1 MNHNCRSTP
10 IRTVIGIDCA
20 TQPRKVGLAV
30 GTAGSTRLDLKEVAI
45 ESSWDAIDVRIKAW
59 VSGPTLLAIDAPLGW
74 PAGFGDELVEHRAGC
89 EIETAANQ
97 IFRRR
102 TDDAVFENF
111 GKRPLDVGSN
121 LIARTAHSAISLL
134 GRLRRQ
140 TGDPIPL
147 AWDPDIG
154 DSVQAIEAYPAAT
167 LRARRLSDTGY
178 KGGKKEA
185 LSARAAIVRSL
196 VGEVSI
202 SAPLM
207 ERCEESDHVLDAVL
221 CVVAGFDFLGGLAI
235 PPNDLALALR
245 EGWIWVR
252 RPQ

>member
-1 MNHNCRSTP
+1 M
-10 IRTVIGIDCA
+10 VD
-20 TQPRKVGLAV
+20 
-30 GTAGSTRLDLKEVAI
+30 
-45 ESSWDAIDVRIKAW
+45 
-59 VSGPTLLAIDAPLGW
+59 
-74 PAGFGDELVEHRAGC
+74 
-89 EIETAANQ
+89 Q

-140 TGDPIPL
+140 IDDPIPL
-147 AWDPDIG
+147 AWEPEIG
-154 DSVQAIEAYPAAT
+154 DSIQAIEVYPAAT
-167 LRARRLSDTGY
+167 LRALRLSDTGY
-178 KGGKKEA
+178 KGGKEEA
-185 LSARAAIVRSL
+185 LSARGSILRSL

-202 SAPLM
+202 SAPLV
-207 ERCEESDHVLDAVL
+207 ERCRESDHVLDAVL
-221 CVVAGFDFLGGLAI
+221 CAVAGFDFLGGPAI
-235 PPNDLALALR
+235 PPNDLALAQR